1 MNVGLLEK
9 QPYRLLLPVISGLSY
24 GLGALTIS
32 LVMAK
37 LFPQDA
43 QDRVATR
50 FWAFVFAFF
59 VWLLGAAYASGA
71 VSPAKQ
77 LRWWPISILL
87 AALHGGTVVLVV
99 AFLGSG
105 GRSDIESAV
114 IFSLIG
120 AIAAAF
126 SYTYFLI
133 FVWIIGK
140 RAALPARQLPW
151 AGA

>member
-9 QPYRLLLPVISGLSY
+9 KPYRLLLPVISALSY

-32 LVMAK
+32 WAMAI
-37 LFPQDA
+37 LFNQGA
-43 QDRVATR
+43 GDRAAGR

-87 AALHGGTVVLVV
+87 AALHAGAVVLAV
-99 AFLGSG
+99 ALLGTIK
-105 GRSDIESAV
+105 RPDIKSAA
-114 IFSLIG
+114 IFALIG

-133 FVWIIGK
+133 IVWIIEK
-140 RAALPARQLPW
+140 RAGLPARQPPF
-151 AGA
+151 

>member
-1 MNVGLLEK
+1 MNVGLLERR
-9 QPYRLLLPVISGLSY
+9 PYRWLLPVISAVSY
-24 GLGALTIS
+24 GLGALTITW
-32 LVMAK
+32 VMAI
-37 LFPQDA
+37 LFNQSA
-43 QDRVATR
+43 GDRAGGR

-77 LRWWPISILL
+77 LRWWPLSILF
-87 AALHGGTVVLVV
+87 AALHGGTVVLAVV
-99 AFLGSG
+99 FLGTIKTP
-105 GRSDIESAV
+105 DIKSAA

-133 FVWIIGK
+133 IVWTIG
-140 RAALPARQLPW
+140 RLAAPPARQPPF
-151 AGA
+151 